1 MDIEK
6 LKYPIGQYEAPEIIT
21 PVHINQWIKEIIS
34 YPQRLKQVLANI
46 SSEQLAQ
53 PYRPD
58 GWTGLQVIHHLADSH
73 MNAYIRFHLTLTE
86 DTPTIKPYMEERWAQ
101 LDYIKDTP
109 IVLSLELLKNLHARW
124 AILLNSLTEED
135 FKRQYHHPQYDYTI
149 PLDKVLGLYAWHGNH
164 HLHHIKLLMK

>member
-6 LKYPIGQYEAPEIIT
+6 LKYPIGKYEAPEIIT

-86 DTPTIKPYMEERWAQ
+86 DIPTIKPYMEERWAQ

-124 AILLNSLTEED
+124 AILLNTLTEED
-135 FKRQYHHPQYDYTI
+135 FKREYHHPQYNYTI

>member
-1 MDIEK
+1 MDIEIFT
-6 LKYPIGQYEAPEIIT
+6 LSNII
-21 PVHINQWIKEIIS
+21 IILIS

-53 PYRPD
+53 PYRLD

-135 FKRQYHHPQYDYTI
+135 FKRQYHHPQYDYTVA
-149 PLDKVLGLYAWHGNH
+149 LDKVLGLYAWHGNH

>member
-6 LKYPIGQYEAPEIIT
+6 LKYPIGKYEAPEIIT

-109 IVLSLELLKNLHARW
+109 TVLSLELLKNLHARW

>member
-6 LKYPIGQYEAPEIIT
+6 LKYPIGKYEAPEIIT

-53 PYRPD
+53 PYRLD

-135 FKRQYHHPQYDYTI
+135 FKRQYHHPQYDYTVA
-149 PLDKVLGLYAWHGNH
+149 LDKVLGLYAWHGNH

>member
-6 LKYPIGQYEAPEIIT
+6 LKYPIGKYEAPEVIT

-53 PYRPD
+53 PYRPN

-86 DTPTIKPYMEERWAQ
+86 DTPTIKPYMEDRWAN
-101 LDYIKDTP
+101 LGYIKDTP

-124 AILLNSLTEED
+124 AILLNALTEED
-135 FKRQYHHPQYDYTI
+135 FKREYHHPQYNYTV

>member
-6 LKYPIGQYEAPEIIT
+6 LKYPIGKYEAPEIIT

-53 PYRPD
+53 PYRLD

-135 FKRQYHHPQYDYTI
+135 FKRQYHHPQYDYTVA
-149 PLDKVLGLYAWHGNH
+149 LDKVLGLYASHGNH

>member
-6 LKYPIGQYEAPEIIT
+6 LKYPIGKYEAPEIIT

-53 PYRPD
+53 PYRLD

>member
-6 LKYPIGQYEAPEIIT
+6 LKYPIGKYEAPEIIT

-53 PYRPD
+53 PYRLD

-124 AILLNSLTEED
+124 AILLNTLTEED

>member
-6 LKYPIGQYEAPEIIT
+6 LKYPIGKYVAPEVIT

-86 DTPTIKPYMEERWAQ
+86 ETPTIKPYMEERWAQ
-101 LDYIKDTP
+101 LDYIKNTP

-135 FKRQYHHPQYDYTI
+135 FKREYHHPQYNYTV

>member
-6 LKYPIGQYEAPEIIT
+6 LKYPIGKYEAPEIIT

>member
-6 LKYPIGQYEAPEIIT
+6 LKYPIGKYVAPEVVT

-46 SSEQLAQ
+46 SPEQLAQ

-101 LDYIKDTP
+101 LSYIKDTP

-124 AILLNSLTEED
+124 AILLNSLTEKD
-135 FKRQYHHPQYDYTI
+135 FKREYHHPQYNYTI